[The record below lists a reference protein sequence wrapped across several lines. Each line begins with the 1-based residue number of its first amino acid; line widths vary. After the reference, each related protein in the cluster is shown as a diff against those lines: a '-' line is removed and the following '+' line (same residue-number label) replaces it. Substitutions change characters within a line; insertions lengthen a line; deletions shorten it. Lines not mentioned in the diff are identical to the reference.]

1 MSGNAHGYKYNTI
14 TIVDEKISRL
24 DSAGCQEESDQP
36 KRKAICFFLQTF
48 DQSMNICSLNQC
60 YGGQEEVRPTKEG
73 VMWLPPTVAQLVVLL
88 VDLHHRPPQLVGQA
102 SFVGDTKQGGIK
114 ADIQARAKLDNQA
127 KSLLMSRFD
136 RFILLSYGLS
146 TSS

>member
-14 TIVDEKISRL
+14 TIVDEKISRP

-36 KRKAICFFLQTF
+36 KREVIWSFQTF
-48 DQSMNICSLNQC
+48 DHSMNICSLTNAMVAKKRSNQPN
-60 YGGQEEVRPTKEG
+60 RG
-73 VMWLPPTVAQLVVLL
+73 VMLLPPTVAQLVVLL
-88 VDLHHRPPQLVGQA
+88 VDLHHSPPQLVGQA
-102 SFVGDTKQGGIK
+102 SFGGDTKQGGIK

-136 RFILLSYGLS
+136 RFILLIYGLS

>member
-1 MSGNAHGYKYNTI
+1 MPIFRIKSVKIYTGQKNLHENSRGFRDKY
-14 TIVDEKISRL
+14 
-24 DSAGCQEESDQP
+24 
-36 KRKAICFFLQTF
+36 
-48 DQSMNICSLNQC
+48 
-60 YGGQEEVRPTKEG
+60 EVW
-73 VMWLPPTVAQLVVLL
+73 MWLPPTVAQLVVLL

-102 SFVGDTKQGGIK
+102 SFGGDTKQGGIK

-136 RFILLSYGLS
+136 RFILLIYGLS

>member
-1 MSGNAHGYKYNTI
+1 MNVCSLINAMVAK
-14 TIVDEKISRL
+14 KR
-24 DSAGCQEESDQP
+24 SDQP
-36 KRKAICFFLQTF
+36 KR
-48 DQSMNICSLNQC
+48 
-60 YGGQEEVRPTKEG
+60 G
-73 VMWLPPTVAQLVVLL
+73 VMWLPPTVAQLIV

-102 SFVGDTKQGGIK
+102 SFGGDTKQGGIK

>member
-1 MSGNAHGYKYNTI
+1 MRLYL
-14 TIVDEKISRL
+14 EKILHAAKKSQTKNSSDLVFQTFYQSIYICSLINAMMAKKR
-24 DSAGCQEESDQP
+24 SDQP
-36 KRKAICFFLQTF
+36 KR
-48 DQSMNICSLNQC
+48 
-60 YGGQEEVRPTKEG
+60 E

-88 VDLHHRPPQLVGQA
+88 VDLHHRSPQLVGQA
-102 SFVGDTKQGGIK
+102 SFGGDTKQWGIK

>member
-1 MSGNAHGYKYNTI
+1 
-14 TIVDEKISRL
+14 
-24 DSAGCQEESDQP
+24 
-36 KRKAICFFLQTF
+36 
-48 DQSMNICSLNQC
+48 
-60 YGGQEEVRPTKEG
+60 
-73 VMWLPPTVAQLVVLL
+73 MWLPPTVAQLVLPL

-102 SFVGDTKQGGIK
+102 KQGGIK

>member
-1 MSGNAHGYKYNTI
+1 M
-14 TIVDEKISRL
+14 L
-24 DSAGCQEESDQP
+24 
-36 KRKAICFFLQTF
+36 
-48 DQSMNICSLNQC
+48 
-60 YGGQEEVRPTKEG
+60 
-73 VMWLPPTVAQLVVLL
+73 LPSTVAQLVVLL
-88 VDLHHRPPQLVGQA
+88 VDLHHKPPQMAGQTT
-102 SFVGDTKQGGIK
+102 FGGGDTKQGGIK

>member
-1 MSGNAHGYKYNTI
+1 M
-14 TIVDEKISRL
+14 DEKIARPN
-24 DSAGCQEESDQP
+24 SAGYQEEVRPTKNRGDLVLSDLGSKHEQ
-36 KRKAICFFLQTF
+36 LLTY
-48 DQSMNICSLNQC
+48 QC
-60 YGGQEEVRPTKEG
+60 YDGQEEVRPTKEG
-73 VMWLPPTVAQLVVLL
+73 VMWLPSTVAQLVVLL
-88 VDLHHRPPQLVGQA
+88 VDPHHRPPQLVGQA
-102 SFVGDTKQGGIK
+102 SFGGDTKQGGIK